1 MGSHLLATEPATMKA
16 FISLALLAASY
27 ASDPYGPPA
36 PYAPA
41 PAYAP
46 VPVVHAAP
54 AYHAPAPV
62 VHAPAYHAP
71 APAYHAAPHP
81 APYHEETPKNYQF
94 GYDVHGYDEYGN
106 PNVHSRTEQRDGY
119 NVKGQYRVE
128 LPDCR
133 TQIVDYFVDEY
144 KQYHADVKYEGE
156 ICPDKSLIKHA
167 KDPYHP
173 APAPYHAP
181 APAPYHAPAPAPYHA
196 PAPVVHAPVAH
207 VAHAPIAHAP
217 VVHAPVVPAHV
228 ATPFVHHG

>member
-54 AYHAPAPV
+54 AYHAPAPA
-62 VHAPAYHAP
+62 VHAPAYHAPAPVIHAP

-133 TQIVDYFVDEY
+133 VQI
-144 KQYHADVKYEGE
+144 
-156 ICPDKSLIKHA
+156 
-167 KDPYHP
+167 
-173 APAPYHAP
+173 
-181 APAPYHAPAPAPYHA
+181 
-196 PAPVVHAPVAH
+196 
-207 VAHAPIAHAP
+207 
-217 VVHAPVVPAHV
+217 
-228 ATPFVHHG
+228 

>member
-1 MGSHLLATEPATMKA
+1 M
-16 FISLALLAASY
+16 ALLAASY

-54 AYHAPAPV
+54 AYHAPAPAVHAPVYHAPAPV
-62 VHAPAYHAP
+62 VHAPGYHAP

-119 NVKGQYRVE
+119 NVKGIYLFHQHCNFQKDNKRKV
-128 LPDCR
+128 
-133 TQIVDYFVDEY
+133 FVIEKIGY
-144 KQYHADVKYEGE
+144 SMC
-156 ICPDKSLIKHA
+156 II
-167 KDPYHP
+167 
-173 APAPYHAP
+173 
-181 APAPYHAPAPAPYHA
+181 
-196 PAPVVHAPVAH
+196 
-207 VAHAPIAHAP
+207 
-217 VVHAPVVPAHV
+217 
-228 ATPFVHHG
+228 